1 MPTFKDVSV
10 RVLQLS
16 HHTLIVTLNKLLGS
30 TDVVADI
37 KKGFVQNLYTPSKGL
52 LTSMVLGKVSVPH
65 PHVIKDLMQ
74 PDQNVADQAV
84 WNPQHITKT
93 YRLEPKL

>member
-1 MPTFKDVSV
+1 
-10 RVLQLS
+10 
-16 HHTLIVTLNKLLGS
+16 
-30 TDVVADI
+30 
-37 KKGFVQNLYTPSKGL
+37 
-52 LTSMVLGKVSVPH
+52 
-65 PHVIKDLMQ
+65 MQ